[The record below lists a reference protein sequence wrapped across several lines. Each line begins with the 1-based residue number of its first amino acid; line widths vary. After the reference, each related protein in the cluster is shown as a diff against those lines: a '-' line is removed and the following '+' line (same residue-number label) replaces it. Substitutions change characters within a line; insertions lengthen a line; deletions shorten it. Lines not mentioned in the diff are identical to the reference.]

1 MSNNRFL
8 DYKYEDQLKIDGQI
22 IATIRLKNNQL
33 IKVQFIIYN
42 SSEKYYQLRP
52 ERTYLRKCDRFI
64 LTYSINDKYSFNSL
78 SKAIDNF
85 HINKNDLNKK
95 PIILIGT
102 NLDENYR
109 EVSTEEA
116 QLFANNN
123 NLFAFYETSAK
134 ENINVNESLNA
145 LFEKICVQNSIF
157 PTKEEIKLKNE
168 KKNNK
173 KVKKT
178 CVK

>member
-1 MSNNRFL
+1 M
-8 DYKYEDQLKIDGQI
+8 
-22 IATIRLKNNQL
+22 
-33 IKVQFIIYN
+33 
-42 SSEKYYQLRP
+42 
-52 ERTYLRKCDRFI
+52 
-64 LTYSINDKYSFNSL
+64 
-78 SKAIDNF
+78 
-85 HINKNDLNKK
+85 NKK

-178 CVK
+178 CVKWIFILLILQ